1 MFFLQACKIQI
12 PIFQMR
18 DQGKKG
24 FENWFKNVPGS
35 WIQPGSPRV
44 KALSLSGPFFQ
55 AKLQAKHWYINCCVG
70 WTVSDLVYM
79 TLQKM
84 LDTTFF
90 PAGRIPLLHYIY
102 GNEDRYW
109 FKKKIRMNL
118 RRKIKAMKYI
128 VIQFLFTKRNIQE
141 NNREKIKQNNSTEKD
156 GSYRSHSS
164 SCRVHSRFKSY
175 FRRSKRSLHRQTFE
189 ETLWRIPTTSM
200 QTLPEFH
207 QNPVKRIH
215 TNCAVLKNLQ

>member
-1 MFFLQACKIQI
+1 MFFLQGSKIQI

-35 WIQPGSPRV
+35 WMQPGSPNV
-44 KALSLSGPFFQ
+44 KTLSLAGPFFQ

-118 RRKIKAMKYI
+118 RGKIKAMKYI
-128 VIQFLFTKRNIQE
+128 LTQFLFKKRTFRKITE
-141 NNREKIKQNNSTEKD
+141 RE
-156 GSYRSHSS
+156 G
-164 SCRVHSRFKSY
+164 
-175 FRRSKRSLHRQTFE
+175 
-189 ETLWRIPTTSM
+189 
-200 QTLPEFH
+200 
-207 QNPVKRIH
+207 
-215 TNCAVLKNLQ
+215 